1 MGIYNVSAQ
10 YHLLLEKTILMKH
23 YLFLGLFVVD
33 IKQAFM
39 ELSL

>member
-1 MGIYNVSAQ
+1 MYLPSTTC
-10 YHLLLEKTILMKH
+10 YWKKTILMTH